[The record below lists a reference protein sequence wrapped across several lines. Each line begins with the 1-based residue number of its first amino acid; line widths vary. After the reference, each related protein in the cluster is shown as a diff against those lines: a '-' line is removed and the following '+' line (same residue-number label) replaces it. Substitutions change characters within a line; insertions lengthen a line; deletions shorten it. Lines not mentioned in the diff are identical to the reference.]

1 MIFLYDRLSQ
11 WGLGEIGG
19 YNYMPYI
26 QSKSEK
32 ATFLSQKNPFILF
45 SFIPQL
51 HTAKNVIKEQT
62 IYRYYIEIL
71 KKEYDTEK
79 AS

>member
-1 MIFLYDRLSQ
+1 MGRYS
-11 WGLGEIGG
+11 

-26 QSKSEK
+26 QRKSEK
-32 ATFLSQKNPFILF
+32 ATFFSKKKSPLF
-45 SFIPQL
+45 FFLLCRSYIEQIS
-51 HTAKNVIKEQT
+51 VIKEQT

-79 AS
+79 ASYS